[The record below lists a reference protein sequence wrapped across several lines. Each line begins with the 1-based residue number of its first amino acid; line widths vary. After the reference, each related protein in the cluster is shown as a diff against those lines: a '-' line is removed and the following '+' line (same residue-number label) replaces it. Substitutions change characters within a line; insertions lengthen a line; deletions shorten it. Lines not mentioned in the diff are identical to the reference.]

1 MKTFPIQIEKSSQE
15 AWKAIDFTHLEFGRI
30 STDHMFVADFKCG
43 EWQDARI
50 IPYAPMSL
58 TPFTSALHY
67 GQTVFEGLK
76 AYRLSD
82 NRISIFRPESHAA
95 RFNHSLERMCMPI
108 VPLELF
114 MNALDSLIRLDAHW
128 VSDTEGTSL
137 YIRPF
142 MFATEDKLGV
152 QIADHYRFM
161 IVCSPVG
168 KYYSKFLRVKVEQK
182 YTRAF
187 PGGTGFAKCGGN
199 YGVSFYPYKE
209 AHDEGFDQILWTDGA
224 THQFLEESGTMNVG
238 FIIGNKFITPRL
250 IETILAGMTRD
261 SLLHIAADEG
271 LSVEERPI
279 PFTEITAA
287 IQSGERVEAFG
298 IGTAATIAPIQE
310 ISVNGSLFSTYIE
323 PDATMFRL
331 KQRLE
336 DIRLGKSPDRLH
348 WNHIIEP

>member
-1 MKTFPIQIEKSSQE
+1 
-15 AWKAIDFTHLEFGRI
+15 
-30 STDHMFVADFKCG
+30 
-43 EWQDARI
+43 
-50 IPYAPMSL
+50 
-58 TPFTSALHY
+58 
-67 GQTVFEGLK
+67 
-76 AYRLSD
+76 
-82 NRISIFRPESHAA
+82 
-95 RFNHSLERMCMPI
+95 MPI

-128 VSDTEGTSL
+128 VSGTEGTSL

-224 THQFLEESGTMNVG
+224 THQFLDKAEPEC
-238 FIIGNKFITPRL
+238 RL
-250 IETILAGMTRD
+250 HYWKQIHNAPSYRNHSCRDDTD
-261 SLLHIAADEG
+261 SLLHIAAEKVC
-271 LSVEERPI
+271 L
-279 PFTEITAA
+279 
-287 IQSGERVEAFG
+287 
-298 IGTAATIAPIQE
+298 
-310 ISVNGSLFSTYIE
+310 
-323 PDATMFRL
+323 
-331 KQRLE
+331 
-336 DIRLGKSPDRLH
+336 
-348 WNHIIEP
+348 